1 MAAGAAV
8 RSGHANR
15 WSASAD
21 MGDRKV
27 ISIDGMGGDNAPGI
41 VVEGLE
47 RFAKTRSDL
56 HFLLHGD
63 EAKLKPLLAN
73 APTAA
78 PRTEIRHTPTSVAMD
93 AKPGHAVRRGK
104 GSSMWNAI
112 ESVKN
117 GEAIAAVSAGNTGVL
132 MGMSLL
138 ILRTIEGVRRP
149 ALVAGWP
156 TRKGVSAVLDLGADI
171 NADAEQ
177 LVEFAIMGQAYFRAL
192 HHKDDPTIGLLNIG
206 SEELK
211 GHESIREAAKLI
223 RESGIKMNFHGF
235 VEGDDIGKG
244 TVDVVVTDGFTGNVA
259 LKTAEGLA
267 RMITDMLRDTFKSG
281 PLAMLG
287 ALLAMPALKRFRE
300 ALDPRKTNGAV
311 LLGLNGV
318 VVKSHGGT
326 DDVGFA
332 QAISVA
338 ADMGQSRFRSEI
350 DESLKRLMASAPAPP
365 PVAASQEAAK

>member
-1 MAAGAAV
+1 MT
-8 RSGHANR
+8 
-15 WSASAD
+15 D
-21 MGDRKV
+21 LKV

-47 RFAKTRSDL
+47 HFAKLQPAFR
-56 HFLLHGD
+56 FLLHGD
-63 EAKLKPLLAN
+63 EARLRPLLAK

-78 PRTEIRHTPTSVAMD
+78 PRTEIRHTAHSVAMD
-93 AKPGHAVRRGK
+93 AKPGQAVRRGK

-138 ILRTIEGVRRP
+138 ILRTIEGLRRP

-156 TRKGVSAVLDLGADI
+156 TRRGVSAVLDLGADI
-171 NADAEQ
+171 DADAEQ
-177 LVEFAIMGQAYFRAL
+177 LVEFAIMGQAYFKAV
-192 HHKDDPTIGLLNIG
+192 HHKDDPSIGLLNIG

-223 RESGIKMNFHGF
+223 RQSGIRMNFHGF

-267 RMITDMLRDTFKSG
+267 KMISDMLKDALKSG
-281 PLAMLG
+281 PFAMLG
-287 ALLAMPALKRFRE
+287 ALLAMGALQKFRA
-300 ALDPRKTNGAV
+300 ALDPRKVNGGV
-311 LLGLNGV
+311 FLGLNGV

-326 DDVGFA
+326 DGVGFA

-338 ADMGQSRFRSEI
+338 ADMGESRFKSEI
-350 DESLKRLMASAPAPP
+350 TDSLKRLLASIEETP

>member
-1 MAAGAAV
+1 MA
-8 RSGHANR
+8 
-15 WSASAD
+15 
-21 MGDRKV
+21 DRKV
-27 ISIDGMGGDNAPGI
+27 ISIDGMGGDHAPRI

-47 RFAKTRSDL
+47 RYSKWRDDIRFI
-56 HFLLHGD
+56 LHGD
-63 EAKLKPLLAN
+63 ETKIRPLMEQ

-78 PRTEIRHTPTSVAMD
+78 PRTEIRHTDKFVTMD
-93 AKPGHAVRRGK
+93 AKPSQAVRRGK

-117 GEAIAAVSAGNTGVL
+117 GEAMVAVSAGNTGVL

-171 NADAEQ
+171 DADAEQ
-177 LVEFAIMGQAYFRAL
+177 LVEFAIMGQAYFKAV
-192 HHKDDPTIGLLNIG
+192 HHKENPSIGLLNIG
-206 SEELK
+206 SEDLK
-211 GHESIREAAKLI
+211 GHESIREAARLI

-235 VEGDDIGKG
+235 VEGDDIGAG

-267 RMITDMLRDTFKSG
+267 KMISDMLRESLKSG
-281 PLAMLG
+281 PLAMAG
-287 ALLAMPALKRFRE
+287 AVLAMPALKKFR
-300 ALDPRKTNGAV
+300 AKLDPRKVNGAV
-311 LLGLNGV
+311 LLGLNGI

-326 DDVGFA
+326 DRVGFC
-332 QAISVA
+332 QALAVG
-338 ADMGQSRFRSEI
+338 ADMGESRFRAEI
-350 DESLKRLMASAPAPP
+350 EESLRRLMAS
-365 PVAASQEAAK
+365 EAAARAAVTAKAETAK

>member
-1 MAAGAAV
+1 MA
-8 RSGHANR
+8 
-15 WSASAD
+15 
-21 MGDRKV
+21 DRKV
-27 ISIDGMGGDNAPGI
+27 ISIDGMGGDHAPGI

-47 RFAKTRSDL
+47 RFAQQRSGFQ
-56 HFLLHGD
+56 FLLHGD
-63 EAKLKPLLAN
+63 ETKLKPLLAN

-78 PRTEIRHTPTSVAMD
+78 PRTTIRHTTHAISMD
-93 AKPGHAVRRGK
+93 AKPGQAVRRGK

-112 ESVKN
+112 ESVKT

-138 ILRTIEGVRRP
+138 ILRTIEGLRRP

-171 NADAEQ
+171 DADAEQ
-177 LVEFAIMGQAYFRAL
+177 LVEFAIMGQAYFKAV
-192 HHKDDPTIGLLNIG
+192 HHKDNPSIGLLNIG

-235 VEGDDIGKG
+235 VEGDDISKG

-259 LKTAEGLA
+259 LKTVEGLA
-267 RMITDMLRDTFKSG
+267 KMISEMLMDSLKSG
-281 PLAMLG
+281 PFAMLG
-287 ALLAMPALKRFRE
+287 ALLAMPALKKFR
-300 ALDPRKTNGAV
+300 ASLDPRKVNGAV
-311 LLGLNGV
+311 LLGLNGI

-326 DDVGFA
+326 DRVGFA
-332 QAISVA
+332 QAILVA
-338 ADMGQSRFRSEI
+338 AEMGESRCRAEI
-350 DESLKRLMASAPAPP
+350 EESLKRLMASGVAPP
-365 PVAASQEAAK
+365 AVATAPEAAK

>member
-1 MAAGAAV
+1 MA
-8 RSGHANR
+8 
-15 WSASAD
+15 
-21 MGDRKV
+21 DRKV
-27 ISIDGMGGDNAPGI
+27 ISIDGMGGDHAPGI

-47 RFAKTRSDL
+47 RFAQQRGEF

-63 EAKLKPLLAN
+63 EAKLKALLAN

-78 PRTEIRHTPTSVAMD
+78 PRTTIRHTAQAIAMD
-93 AKPGHAVRRGK
+93 AKPGQAVRRGK

-117 GEAIAAVSAGNTGVL
+117 GEAVAAVSAGNTGVL

-138 ILRTIEGVRRP
+138 ILRTIEGLRRP

-156 TRKGVSAVLDLGADI
+156 TRKGISAVLDLGADI
-171 NADAEQ
+171 DADAEQ
-177 LVEFAIMGQAYFRAL
+177 LVEFAIMGQAYFKAV
-192 HHKDDPTIGLLNIG
+192 HHKDNPSIGLLNIG

-211 GHESIREAAKLI
+211 GHESIRDAARLI

-235 VEGDDIGKG
+235 VEGDDIAKG

-259 LKTAEGLA
+259 LKTVEGLA
-267 RMITDMLRDTFKSG
+267 KMISEMLMEALMKSG
-281 PLAMLG
+281 PLVMLG
-287 ALLAMPALKRFRE
+287 ALLAMPALKKFR
-300 ALDPRKTNGAV
+300 ATLDPRKVNGAV
-311 LLGLNGV
+311 LLGLNGI

-326 DDVGFA
+326 DKVGFA

-338 ADMGQSRFRSEI
+338 AEMGESRARAEI
-350 DESLKRLMASAPAPP
+350 EESLKRLLASPAAQQQA
-365 PVAASQEAAK
+365 VAAAPEAAK

>member
-1 MAAGAAV
+1 
-8 RSGHANR
+8 
-15 WSASAD
+15 

-27 ISIDGMGGDNAPGI
+27 ISIDGMGGDHAPRI

-47 RFAKTRSDL
+47 RYSKWRDDI

-63 EAKLKPLLAN
+63 EAQLKPLMAQ
-73 APTAA
+73 ATTAA
-78 PRTEIRHTPTSVAMD
+78 PRTEIRHTDKHIAMD
-93 AKPGHAVRRGK
+93 AKPGQAVRRGK

-117 GEAIAAVSAGNTGVL
+117 GEAMVAVSAGNTGVL

-138 ILRTIEGVRRP
+138 ILRTLEGVRRP

-171 NADAEQ
+171 DADAEQ
-177 LVEFAIMGQAYFRAL
+177 LVEFAIMGQAYFKAV
-192 HHKDDPTIGLLNIG
+192 HHKDNPSIGLLNIG

-211 GHESIREAAKLI
+211 GHESIREAARLI
-223 RESGIKMNFHGF
+223 RESGIRMNFHGF
-235 VEGDDIGKG
+235 VEGDDIGAG

-267 RMITDMLRDTFKSG
+267 KMISEMLRETLKSG
-281 PLAMLG
+281 PLAMAG
-287 ALLAMPALKRFRE
+287 ALLAMPALRKFRSQ
-300 ALDPRKTNGAV
+300 LDPRKVNGAV
-311 LLGLNGV
+311 LLGLNGI

-326 DDVGFA
+326 DRVGFC
-332 QAISVA
+332 QALSVGA
-338 ADMGQSRFRSEI
+338 EMGESRFRADIE
-350 DESLKRLMASAPAPP
+350 EGLKRLMASAAAPP
-365 PVAASQEAAK
+365 PAVAASPEAAK

>member
-1 MAAGAAV
+1 
-8 RSGHANR
+8 
-15 WSASAD
+15 

-27 ISIDGMGGDNAPGI
+27 ISIDGMGGDHAPRI

-47 RFAKTRSDL
+47 RYSKWRDDIY
-56 HFLLHGD
+56 FLLHGD
-63 EAKLKPLLAN
+63 EARLKPLMQH

-78 PRTEIRHTPTSVAMD
+78 PRTEIRHTDKHISMD
-93 AKPGHAVRRGK
+93 AKPGQAVRRGK

-117 GEAIAAVSAGNTGVL
+117 GEAMVAVSAGNTGVL

-171 NADAEQ
+171 DADAEQ
-177 LVEFAIMGQAYFRAL
+177 LVEFAIMGQAYFKAV
-192 HHKDDPTIGLLNIG
+192 HHKDNPSIGLLNIG
-206 SEELK
+206 SEDLK
-211 GHESIREAAKLI
+211 GHESIREAARLI
-223 RESGIKMNFHGF
+223 RESGIRMNFHGF
-235 VEGDDIGKG
+235 VEGDDIGAG

-267 RMITDMLRDTFKSG
+267 KMISDMLKESLKSG
-281 PLAMLG
+281 PLAMAG
-287 ALLAMPALKRFRE
+287 ALLAMPALRKFR
-300 ALDPRKTNGAV
+300 AKLDPRKVNGAV
-311 LLGLNGV
+311 LLGLNGI

-326 DDVGFA
+326 DRVGFC
-332 QAISVA
+332 QALSVG
-338 ADMGQSRFRSEI
+338 ADMGESRFRSEI
-350 DESLKRLMASAPAPP
+350 EESLKRLMASPAAQSAPP
-365 PVAASQEAAK
+365 TVAASPEAAK

>member
-1 MAAGAAV
+1 
-8 RSGHANR
+8 
-15 WSASAD
+15 
-21 MGDRKV
+21 MGDRKI
-27 ISIDGMGGDNAPGI
+27 ISIDGMGGDHAPRI

-47 RFAKTRSDL
+47 RYSKWRDDIR
-56 HFLLHGD
+56 FLLHGD
-63 EAKLKPLLAN
+63 EAKLKPLMAQ

-78 PRTEIRHTPTSVAMD
+78 PRTEIRHADKHVAMD
-93 AKPGHAVRRGK
+93 AKPGQAVRRGK

-117 GEAIAAVSAGNTGVL
+117 GEAMVAVSAGNTGVL

-138 ILRTIEGVRRP
+138 ILRTLQGVRRP

-171 NADAEQ
+171 DADAEQ
-177 LVEFAIMGQAYFRAL
+177 LVEFAIMGQAYFKAV
-192 HHKDDPTIGLLNIG
+192 HHKDNPSIGLLNIG

-211 GHESIREAAKLI
+211 GHESIREAARLI

-235 VEGDDIGKG
+235 VEGDDIGAG

-267 RMITDMLRDTFKSG
+267 KMISDMLKESLKSG
-281 PLAMLG
+281 PLAMAG
-287 ALLAMPALKRFRE
+287 AALAMPALRKFR
-300 ALDPRKTNGAV
+300 AKLDPRKVNGAV
-311 LLGLNGV
+311 LLGLNGI

-326 DDVGFA
+326 DRVGFC
-332 QAISVA
+332 QALSVA
-338 ADMGQSRFRSEI
+338 AEMGESRFRSDIE
-350 DESLKRLMASAPAPP
+350 ESLKRLMSSAALAQA
-365 PVAASQEAAK
+365 VAASPEAAK

>member
-1 MAAGAAV
+1 
-8 RSGHANR
+8 
-15 WSASAD
+15 
-21 MGDRKV
+21 MGDRKI
-27 ISIDGMGGDNAPGI
+27 ISIDGMGGDHAPGI

-47 RFAKTRSDL
+47 RFAKTRPDFR
-56 HFLLHGD
+56 FLLHGD
-63 EAKLKPLLAN
+63 EAKLKPLLASI

-78 PRTEIRHTPTSVAMD
+78 PRTEIRHTDKFVTMED
-93 AKPGHAVRRGK
+93 KPGTAVRRGK

-112 ESVKN
+112 EAVKT
-117 GEAIAAVSAGNTGVL
+117 GEAVAAVSAGNTGVL

-138 ILRTIEGVRRP
+138 ILRTIVGLRRP

-156 TRKGVSAVLDLGADI
+156 TRRGVSAVLDLGADI
-171 NADAEQ
+171 DADAEQ
-177 LVEFAIMGQAYFRAL
+177 LVEFAIMGQAYFKAV
-192 HHKDDPTIGLLNIG
+192 HHKDNPSIGLLNIG

-211 GHESIREAAKLI
+211 GHESIRDAAKLI

-235 VEGDDIGKG
+235 VEGDDIAKG

-267 RMITDMLRDTFKSG
+267 KMISEMLKDALKSG
-281 PLAMLG
+281 PFAMLG
-287 ALLAMPALKRFRE
+287 AMLAMPALKKFR
-300 ALDPRKTNGAV
+300 ATLDPRRTNGGV

-326 DDVGFA
+326 DGVGFA

-338 ADMGQSRFRSEI
+338 ADMGESRFRSEI
-350 DESLKRLMASAPAPP
+350 EESLRRLIASNAAPQ
-365 PVAASQEAAK
+365 PVAVSQEPAK

>member
-1 MAAGAAV
+1 MA
-8 RSGHANR
+8 
-15 WSASAD
+15 
-21 MGDRKV
+21 DRKV
-27 ISIDGMGGDNAPGI
+27 ISIDGMGGDHAPRI

-47 RFAKTRSDL
+47 RFAQQRGDF

-63 EAKLKPLLAN
+63 EAKLKPLLAA
-73 APTAA
+73 APAAA
-78 PRTEIRHTPTSVAMD
+78 PRTTIRHTPHAVAMD
-93 AKPGHAVRRGK
+93 AKPGQAVRRGK

-117 GEAIAAVSAGNTGVL
+117 GEAVAAVSAGNTGVL

-138 ILRTIEGVRRP
+138 ILRTIEGLRRP

-171 NADAEQ
+171 DADAEQ
-177 LVEFAIMGQAYFRAL
+177 LVEFAIMGQAYFKAV
-192 HHKDDPTIGLLNIG
+192 HHKDNPSIGLLNIG

-211 GHESIREAAKLI
+211 GHESIRDAARLI

-267 RMITDMLRDTFKSG
+267 KMISDMLKDALKSG
-281 PLAMLG
+281 PLAMAG
-287 ALLAMPALKRFRE
+287 ALLAMPALKKFRA
-300 ALDPRKTNGAV
+300 ALDPRKVNGAV

-326 DDVGFA
+326 DKVGFA
-332 QAISVA
+332 QAILVA
-338 ADMGQSRFRSEI
+338 AEMGESRCRSEI
-350 DESLKRLMASAPAPP
+350 EESLRRLMASGVAPQAVATAP
-365 PVAASQEAAK
+365 EAAK

>member
-1 MAAGAAV
+1 MA
-8 RSGHANR
+8 
-15 WSASAD
+15 
-21 MGDRKV
+21 DRKV
-27 ISIDGMGGDNAPGI
+27 ISIDGMGGDHAPGI

-47 RFAKTRSDL
+47 RFAQQRSEF

-78 PRTEIRHTPTSVAMD
+78 PRTTIRHTSQAVAMD
-93 AKPGHAVRRGK
+93 AKPGQAVRRGK

-112 ESVKN
+112 EAVKD
-117 GEAIAAVSAGNTGVL
+117 GEAVAAVSAGNTGVL

-138 ILRTIEGVRRP
+138 ILRTIEGLRRP
-149 ALVAGWP
+149 ALVGGWP
-156 TRKGVSAVLDLGADI
+156 TRKGISAVLDLGADI
-171 NADAEQ
+171 DADAEQ
-177 LVEFAIMGQAYFRAL
+177 LVEFAIMGQAYFKAV
-192 HHKDDPTIGLLNIG
+192 HHKDNPSIGLLNIG

-235 VEGDDIGKG
+235 VEGDDIAKG

-267 RMITDMLRDTFKSG
+267 RMITDMLKDSFKSG
-281 PLAMLG
+281 PFAMMG
-287 ALLAMPALKRFRE
+287 ALLAMPALKKFR
-300 ALDPRKTNGAV
+300 ATLDPRKSNGSV
-311 LLGLNGV
+311 LLGLTGV

-326 DDVGFA
+326 DKIGFA

-338 ADMGQSRFRSEI
+338 AEMGESRCRAEI
-350 DESLKRLMASAPAPP
+350 EESLKRLLASPAAQHQAVATAP
-365 PVAASQEAAK
+365 EAAK

>member
-1 MAAGAAV
+1 MA
-8 RSGHANR
+8 
-15 WSASAD
+15 
-21 MGDRKV
+21 DRKV
-27 ISIDGMGGDNAPGI
+27 ISIDGMGGDHAPGI

-47 RFAKTRSDL
+47 RFAQQRRDF

-63 EAKLKPLLAN
+63 AGKLKALLAN

-78 PRTEIRHTPTSVAMD
+78 PRTTIRHTDHAISMD
-93 AKPGHAVRRGK
+93 AKPGQAVRRGK

-112 ESVKN
+112 EAVKN
-117 GEAIAAVSAGNTGVL
+117 GEAVAAVSAGNTGVL

-138 ILRTIEGVRRP
+138 ILRTIEGLRRP

-156 TRKGVSAVLDLGADI
+156 TRRGVSAVLDLGADI

-177 LVEFAIMGQAYFRAL
+177 LVEFAIMGQAYFKAV
-192 HHKDDPTIGLLNIG
+192 HHKDNPSIGLLNIG

-211 GHESIREAAKLI
+211 GHESIRDAAKLI

-267 RMITDMLRDTFKSG
+267 RMISDMLKDALKSG
-281 PLAMLG
+281 PFAMLG
-287 ALLAMPALKRFRE
+287 ALLAMPALRKFR
-300 ALDPRKTNGAV
+300 ATLDPRKTNGAV
-311 LLGLNGV
+311 LLGLTGV

-326 DDVGFA
+326 DKVGFA

-338 ADMGQSRFRSEI
+338 AEMGESRCRAEI
-350 DESLKRLMASAPAPP
+350 EESLKRLLASPAAQHQAVATAP
-365 PVAASQEAAK
+365 EAAK